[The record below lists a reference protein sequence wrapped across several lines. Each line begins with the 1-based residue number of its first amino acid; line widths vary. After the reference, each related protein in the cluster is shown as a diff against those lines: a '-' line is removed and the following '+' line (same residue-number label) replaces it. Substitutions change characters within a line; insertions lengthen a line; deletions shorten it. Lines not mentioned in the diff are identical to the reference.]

1 MNATEILLNNGIAPR
16 YQYFINED
24 NKDEVE
30 HFMKL
35 IENLHINERVQAL
48 GMCFRSFINPGT
60 CDRENENLYQVR
72 INKSSLPVKLK
83 NYILDYDE
91 LMSEQELV
99 EILKND
105 QVFYVPDYGDS
116 IVLNIN
122 NKLDVFIILPICKM
136 NGILEI
142 F

>member
-116 IVLNIN
+116 IVLKIN

>member
-48 GMCFRSFINPGT
+48 GMSFRSFINPGT